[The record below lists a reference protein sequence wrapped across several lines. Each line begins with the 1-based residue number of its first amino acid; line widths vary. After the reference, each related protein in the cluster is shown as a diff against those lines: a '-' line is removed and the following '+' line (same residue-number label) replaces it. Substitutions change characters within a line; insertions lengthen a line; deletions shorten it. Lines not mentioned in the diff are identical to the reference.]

1 MMKMNIVLAGLLLSV
16 SSLLATPHTVDVSHS
31 SVGFKVKHM
40 MVSTVSGNFGGFSG
54 VYDLDKGVLKSLS
67 GTVKAAT
74 VNTGIVKRDDHLRS
88 ADFFDVTKY
97 PDITFVLTSHKGKKV
112 VGNLTM
118 HGITKS
124 VMFAMDMG
132 GVIEDNNGNKRSGF
146 VLEGKINRKDFGLV
160 WNKLM
165 EAGGTVVGDE
175 IKITIEIEGIE
186 D

>member
-1 MMKMNIVLAGLLLSV
+1 MNINKVLAGLLLSA

-67 GTVKAAT
+67 GTVKVAT
-74 VNTGIVKRDDHLRS
+74 INTGIVKRDEHLRS
-88 ADFFDVTKY
+88 DDFFDVAKY
-97 PDITFVLTSHKGKKV
+97 PDMIFVLTSHKGNKV
-112 VGNLTM
+112 VGNLTI
-118 HGITKS
+118 HGVTKS
-124 VMFAMDMG
+124 VALTMDMG
-132 GVIEDNNGNKRSGF
+132 GVIVDNNGNKRSGF
-146 VLEGKINRKDFGLV
+146 VLEGKINRKDFGLA

-175 IKITIEIEGIE
+175 IRITVEVEGIE